1 LGLPQAFCWPPWKAA
16 RVNFVMPIQPL
27 FAGLVIDELGS
38 PAETAFI
45 GTEPCYVVN
54 DSGFRRH
61 IPAAQIDRA
70 VLAQM
75 AEMMKGSEDILS
87 AQTAKML
94 GQDDPFS
101 KALIEQQLK
110 NIEQQFETLMQTG
123 IPEDM
128 RAYLGM
134 MGFKVIINYHGE
146 IVRVE
151 QPGAA
156 GGGEG
161 E

>member
-1 LGLPQAFCWPPWKAA
+1 
-16 RVNFVMPIQPL
+16 MPIQPL

-151 QPGAA
+151 QPGTA